1 MWLCRFFFVINSN
14 FQIKKSAWHASSAF
28 VCIYTYLYN
37 IFVCIIVYAPAQP
50 SRSHN
55 THTHTHTHAW
65 VRESERQRVCTY
77 IYVYISTFMLKINTS
92 TVEIK
97 LQVIFHKRA
106 TNYGAL
112 LRKMTFRDKV
122 SYGSSPPCIYIHIL
136 TSNKYVYQWTNE
148 LWVCACVSVCVSE
161 WEGERESVCT
171 YIYICQRK
179 QHHSLKLGK
188 KRWESSKRNYYII
201 SPRVIIKAIIIIIYV
216 CQSTYELCN
225 LPWRV

>member
-1 MWLCRFFFVINSN
+1 MYNCTCTRVAITFA
-14 FQIKKSAWHASSAF
+14 QHAHAHAHSCVG
-28 VCIYTYLYN
+28 VC
-37 IFVCIIVYAPAQP
+37 V
-50 SRSHN
+50 SE
-55 THTHTHTHAW
+55 
-65 VRESERQRVCTY
+65 RESERQRVCTH
-77 IYVYISTFMLKINTS
+77 IYVYISTFMLQINTS

-179 QHHSLKLGK
+179 QRHSLKLGK